1 VLFVLCVLCVL
12 CCCVVLLF
20 SVCVV
25 SPRDFVAFIF
35 VWSEQTPDR
44 NLPIIRSSPIDS
56 GLLHLASK
64 VFSQED

>member
-1 VLFVLCVLCVL
+1 MLCVVLCVLF
-12 CCCVVLLF
+12 VVLLF
-20 SVCVV
+20 AVCVV

-44 NLPIIRSSPIDS
+44 NLPIIRASPFDS
-56 GLLHLASK
+56 GLLLYASK